1 MPRAQA
7 AAEKLMNEH
16 SQRVRFHTIE
26 GISDLAEAYDVQRN
40 YVRLA
45 LGEDRIAGYKIG
57 LTSAAMQTM
66 CGIDRPIAGAIFS
79 RNVHPGG
86 ARIALQ
92 DYFRLGL
99 EFEICA
105 RLKDDLPPKGSAYT
119 RGEVS
124 GAAGHVCAAVEL
136 IEDRCADYA
145 SLDCKSVVADNAW
158 NAGIVL
164 GPFVPVPKDLAA
176 VEGVAFLGE
185 QEIGRGRGSDVLG
198 HPFEPLAWLAN
209 HLIAQGDFLKAGDLV
224 MTGSFIRTQFPAFPC
239 EYRFDISSIGSVSLA
254 LY

>member
-1 MPRAQA
+1 MQRAQA
-7 AAEKLMNEH
+7 AAETLMTEH
-16 SQRVRFHTIE
+16 SQRVPFHNIE
-26 GISDLAEAYDVQRN
+26 GISDLAEAYEVQRN
-40 YVRLA
+40 YVRLG
-45 LGEDRIAGYKIG
+45 LGSDRVAGYKIG
-57 LTSAAMQTM
+57 LTSATMQTM
-66 CGIDRPIAGAIFS
+66 CGIDQPIAGAIFS

-164 GPFVPVPKDLAA
+164 A
-176 VEGVAFLGE
+176 
-185 QEIGRGRGSDVLG
+185 
-198 HPFEPLAWLAN
+198 
-209 HLIAQGDFLKAGDLV
+209 HLIHLEVDG
-224 MTGSFIRTQFPAFPC
+224 C
-239 EYRFDISSIGSVSLA
+239 SLSA
-254 LY
+254 